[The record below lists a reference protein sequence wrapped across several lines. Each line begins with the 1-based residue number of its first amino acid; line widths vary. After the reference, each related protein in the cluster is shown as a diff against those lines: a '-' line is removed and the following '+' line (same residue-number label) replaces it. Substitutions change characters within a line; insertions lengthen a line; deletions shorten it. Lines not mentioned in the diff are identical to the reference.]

1 MSGSHRTDCPPYTR
15 LLPLLLLLP
24 LAAACSGDSTTS
36 TPLTP
41 PAPSLARMGVPGR
54 TVSPTGADAG
64 DCASAPCQTIGY
76 AVAQAD
82 PGDRIDVA
90 AGTYA
95 ETVQITKRLT
105 LVGDGAVIDADGQ
118 DSPPNGVVVSGA
130 DAAGTVLTGFTVKNA
145 GLEGIFVVQTTR
157 VTIQG
162 NTVVDNDAYGPFNP
176 LCADQPDDCGEAIHL
191 QSVTNSIVRGNLVQ
205 DNVGGILLTDEDGP
219 TYGNR
224 IVDNMV
230 LDNTLDCGITLA
242 SHHFDPTA
250 AASPDVAGVYRNV
263 VQHNTSNGNGA
274 AGIGVFAGPPGAAA
288 WGNTVVGNTAMNNGF
303 GGIMLH
309 SHTPA
314 QNADGNVFTNNVLS
328 GNGADDDNPL
338 DDGPAG
344 ISVFSAVV
352 PIAHTVIAGN
362 TISDEKYGIITV
374 NALMLSGLPSNHI
387 DGTVEIPISIH

>member
-1 MSGSHRTDCPPYTR
+1 MSGTYRTNFPPILR

-24 LAAACSGDSTTS
+24 LAAACGDSAS
-36 TPLTP
+36 TPLSP
-41 PAPSLARMGVPGR
+41 PGPQLARMGVPGR
-54 TVSPTGADAG
+54 TVTPTGADVG
-64 DCASAPCQTIGY
+64 DCSAAPCQTIGY

-82 PGDRIDVA
+82 AGDRIDVA

-105 LVGDGAVIDADGQ
+105 LVGDGAVIDAAGQ
-118 DSPPNGVVVSGA
+118 DAPPNGVVISGA

-157 VTIQG
+157 ITIED

-176 LCADQPDDCGEAIHL
+176 ACVDQPDDCGEAIHL
-191 QSVTNSIVRGNLVQ
+191 QSVTNSIVSGNLVQ
-205 DNVGGILLTDEDGP
+205 NNVGGILLTDEDGP
-219 TYGNR
+219 TFGNR
-224 IVDNMV
+224 IVDNTV

-242 SHHFDPTA
+242 SHHFAPTA
-250 AASPDVAGVYRNV
+250 VATPDVGGVYRNSV
-263 VQHNTSNGNGA
+263 LHNTSNGNGA

-288 WGNTVVGNTAMNNGF
+288 WGNTVANNTAMNNGF

-309 SHTPA
+309 SHTPT

-328 GNGADDDNPL
+328 GNGADDDNPV

-352 PIAHTVIAGN
+352 PIQHTVIAGN
-362 TISDEKYGIITV
+362 TISDEKYGIITL
-374 NALMLSGLPSNHI
+374 NAVKLSGLPSNHI
-387 DGTVEIPISIH
+387 DATVEIPISIH

>member
-1 MSGSHRTDCPPYTR
+1 MSGTHRTDCPPYR
-15 LLPLLLLLP
+15 LLPLLFLIP
-24 LAAACSGDSTTS
+24 LAVACSGDSSS
-36 TPLTP
+36 TPLSPTGP
-41 PAPSLARMGVPGR
+41 QFARMGVPGR
-54 TVSPTGADAG
+54 TVSPTGADVG
-64 DCASAPCQTIGY
+64 DCSASPCQTIGY
-76 AVAQAD
+76 AVDQAD
-82 PGDRIDVA
+82 AGDRITVA

-95 ETVQITKRLT
+95 ETVQITKRLS
-105 LVGDGAVIDADGQ
+105 LVGAGAVIDAAGQ
-118 DSPPNGVVVSGA
+118 DSPPNGVVISGA

-157 VTIQG
+157 VTIQD
-162 NTVVDNDAYGPFNP
+162 NIVVDNDMYGPFNP

-191 QSVTNSIVRGNLVQ
+191 QSVTNSIVRANLVQ

-219 TYGNR
+219 TFGNR
-224 IVDNMV
+224 IVDNTV

-242 SHHFDPTA
+242 SHYFDLTA
-250 AASPDVAGVYRNV
+250 PATPDVGGVYRNV

-338 DDGPAG
+338 DDGPTG
-344 ISVFSAVV
+344 VSVFSAVV
-352 PIAHTVIAGN
+352 EIPHTVIAGN

-374 NALMLSGLPSNHI
+374 NAAKLSGLPSNHI
-387 DGTVEIPISIH
+387 DGTVAIPISVNN